1 MGFWLKMM
9 AEFMICWFRGRRDLA
24 LENMALRQQL
34 AVLQRNTKRPRFT
47 DGDRLFWVL
56 YSKVADGWQ
65 KVLLIARPRTIHD
78 WQKNRFKK
86 FWARKCRRKGP
97 GRPRIDREVQ
107 ELIRTMSQANP
118 IWGTPR
124 IIGELAKLGITVCK
138 TTVDKYR
145 VRRKGTPSPSWKT
158 FLSNEAKAIAGIDFF
173 TVPTATFR
181 VFYVF
186 IVLMHERRRVVHFNV
201 TEHPT
206 ARWTAQQ
213 IVEAFPWDSAPRHL
227 IRDNDVIYGVEFCA
241 RLEGMNIKETR
252 TAYRSPWQNPYCE
265 RIIGSIRRD
274 CLDHVIIFNEAHLRR
289 ILESYF
295 DYYHRCRTHLSL
307 DKDCPEPR
315 ATDPPENGDVVA
327 FPQVGGLHNLYARK
341 AA

>member
-1 MGFWLKMM
+1 
-9 AEFMICWFRGRRDLA
+9 MICWFRGRRDLA

-34 AVLQRNTKRPRFT
+34 AVLQRNTKRPPFT
-47 DGDRLFWVL
+47 DGDRLFWAL
-56 YSKVADGWQ
+56 YLKVTDGWQ
-65 KVLLIARPRTIHD
+65 KVLLIARPRTILD

-86 FWARKCRRKGP
+86 FWARRCRRKGP
-97 GRPRIDREVQ
+97 GRPRTDREVQ

-118 IWGTPR
+118 TWGTPR

-138 TTVDKYR
+138 TTVQKYR

-158 FLSNEAKAIAGIDFF
+158 FLSNEVKAIAGIDFF

-181 VFYVF
+181 
-186 IVLMHERRRVVHFNV
+186 
-201 TEHPT
+201 
-206 ARWTAQQ
+206 
-213 IVEAFPWDSAPRHL
+213 
-227 IRDNDVIYGVEFCA
+227 
-241 RLEGMNIKETR
+241 
-252 TAYRSPWQNPYCE
+252 SPCQNPYCE

-315 ATDPPENGDVVA
+315 ATDPPENGNVVA
-327 FPQVGGLHNLYARK
+327 FPQVGGLHNLYSRK
-341 AA
+341 AS